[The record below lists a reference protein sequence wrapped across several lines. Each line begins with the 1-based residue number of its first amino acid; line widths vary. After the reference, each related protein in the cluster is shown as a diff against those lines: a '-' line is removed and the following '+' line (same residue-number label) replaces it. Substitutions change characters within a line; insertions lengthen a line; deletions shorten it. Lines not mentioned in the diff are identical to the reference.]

1 MLTIAPK
8 SVILVKR
15 LSERGNASD
24 ESEKVFEKAKKLLD
38 KRVPIWYNKIPL

>member
-1 MLTIAPK
+1 MTIAPK

-15 LSERGNASD
+15 LSERANASD
-24 ESEKVFEKAKKLLD
+24 GSEKVFEKAKKLLD

>member
-1 MLTIAPK
+1 MPERFG
-8 SVILVKR
+8 ILVKR

-24 ESEKVFEKAKKLLD
+24 GSEKVFEKAKKLLD